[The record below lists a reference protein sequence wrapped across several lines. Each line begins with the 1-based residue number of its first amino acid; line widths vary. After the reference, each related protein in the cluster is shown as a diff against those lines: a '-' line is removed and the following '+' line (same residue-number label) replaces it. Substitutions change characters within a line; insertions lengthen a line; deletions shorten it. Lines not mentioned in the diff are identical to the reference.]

1 MDRTVLGQRAV
12 RSTLIVIGRIGSKDP
27 AQVRGTHNDDMVE
40 AVAPD
45 RPDHPFGVG
54 VLPGRPRGDRVV
66 ADAHRALPLLGRS
79 AVDQV
84 AIADETV
91 WSTVLCKCLKALLHA
106 AYVHRIESA
115 WSFTIREGSAR
126 RRPRSLCLATFH
138 SGANVL
144 SGPQAGLDFGAELPS
159 NATMNR

>member
-66 ADAHRALPLLGRS
+66 ADAHRVDTLPECR
-79 AVDQV
+79 AIDRV
-84 AIADETV
+84 AIADEAAWRTV
-91 WSTVLCKCLKALLHA
+91 PG
-106 AYVHRIESA
+106 
-115 WSFTIREGSAR
+115 EGLGDLAR
-126 RRPRSLCLATFH
+126 QPVCTENQMRT
-138 SGANVL
+138 
-144 SGPQAGLDFGAELPS
+144 
-159 NATMNR
+159 